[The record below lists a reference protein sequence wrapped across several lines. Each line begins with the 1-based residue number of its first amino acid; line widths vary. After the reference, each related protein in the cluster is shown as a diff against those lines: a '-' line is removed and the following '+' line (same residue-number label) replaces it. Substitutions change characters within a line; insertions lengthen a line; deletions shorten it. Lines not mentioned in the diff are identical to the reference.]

1 MHYLLRPATND
12 DRDAIERLV
21 FTALAEH
28 GLKPDPSG
36 TDADL
41 HDMQA
46 SYFADGGAFDLLV
59 DASGQVVG
67 SVGLCRVFD
76 STCELRKMSLAPEVR
91 GCGWGRRLLEHALAR
106 ASELGFRRVVL
117 ETASVRT
124 AIALYERYGQILERA
139 VGSLQCFE
147 RREEFVSD
155 PRHKAVLHLRDDLD
169 LVLLIT
175 SRSKARIRVLQACS
189 PR

>member
-1 MHYLLRPATND
+1 MHYFLRPATND

-41 HDMQA
+41 HDIQA

-59 DASGQVVG
+59 DGSGQVVG
-67 SVGLCRVFD
+67 SVGLCRVSD
-76 STCELRKMSLAPEVR
+76 STCELRKMVSGSGIAR
-91 GCGWGRRLLEHALAR
+91 CGRGRRLLEHALAR

-117 ETASVRT
+117 ETASVLRA
-124 AIALYERYGQILERA
+124 AIALYERYGFQRYMPDHLASRCDAAYYPI
-139 VGSLQCFE
+139 SSQ
-147 RREEFVSD
+147 
-155 PRHKAVLHLRDDLD
+155 VLSWTRG
-169 LVLLIT
+169 
-175 SRSKARIRVLQACS
+175 
-189 PR
+189 